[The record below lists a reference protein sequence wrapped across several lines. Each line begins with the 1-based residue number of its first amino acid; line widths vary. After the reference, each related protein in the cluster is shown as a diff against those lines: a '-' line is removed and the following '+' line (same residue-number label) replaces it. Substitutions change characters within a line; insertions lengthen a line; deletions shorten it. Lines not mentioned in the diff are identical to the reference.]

1 MTLVASYSVDNWPV
15 VVGDIMLSNRPPQGE
30 LRAFNI
36 PTHDN
41 INELALPATGR
52 IVSGLV
58 QKLTV
63 LTPKLAVAW
72 AGSPLCAAGI
82 FKDVRETGEDAG
94 FDELCKVIDEW
105 KNETG
110 LDLYLTGLG
119 IVEQSGSTTA
129 TCRFAW
135 DSDLG
140 WESRK
145 ESIEH
150 YGDCYVG
157 GSGGD
162 MFCNL
167 LQNGEFV
174 FTSHAPSLE
183 KAIVLSLSHLTTL
196 VGDQL
201 RRGSG
206 VKLLYGGG
214 FEVATLLGNQIQ
226 KITNVTFHFWS
237 ATKNDQSELQ
247 VTFRFALKVSYFE
260 DYLVLRRFQ
269 IAGPVET
276 ILITTASATIGL
288 ELILHHSTFYAISA
302 ENQILNNPEHEA
314 AFCAPS
320 FTTFRAAS

>member
-1 MTLVASYSVDNWPV
+1 M
-15 VVGDIMLSNRPPQGE
+15 
-30 LRAFNI
+30 
-36 PTHDN
+36 
-41 INELALPATGR
+41 
-52 IVSGLV
+52 
-58 QKLTV
+58 
-63 LTPKLAVAW
+63 
-72 AGSPLCAAGI
+72 
-82 FKDVRETGEDAG
+82 
-94 FDELCKVIDEW
+94 IDEW

-129 TCRFAW
+129 TCQFAW

-206 VKLLYGGG
+206 VKLLFGGG

-247 VTFRFALKVSYFE
+247 VTFRFAIKVSYFE

-269 IAGPVET
+269 IAGPGPTATVTDEVYIVRPVYRYVTKSEEERIRSEISIPEMTSRFNAYYVHFPDKHSGNKTYVGVHKSSSDLSKASLRYYDEGGGIMKIEIDNTVLSRIAAAYDNIET
-276 ILITTASATIGL
+276 
-288 ELILHHSTFYAISA
+288 F
-302 ENQILNNPEHEA
+302 
-314 AFCAPS
+314 
-320 FTTFRAAS
+320 